1 MTGDEDNQIHQFR
14 IRDYATLEQIDQL
27 HRNVEDVKKNLSE
40 DTDFMTAEMSALIA
54 KVDDAIQNMGQNS
67 NTQSRQV
74 IPEMKESLESRLAN
88 SITATCIPKQIPR

>member
-1 MTGDEDNQIHQFR
+1 M
-14 IRDYATLEQIDQL
+14 

-88 SITATCIPKQIPR
+88 SITAKKNQIL